1 MYCPA
6 AEKKKTAAGQM
17 VFCAQKYFLHGG
29 SIRAAVSF
37 CPDSFHGGIEGG
49 CRHAA
54 PDALSA

>member
-17 VFCAQKYFLHGG
+17 AFCAQKHFLHGG
-29 SIRAAVSF
+29 SIRAAVF
-37 CPDSFHGGIEGG
+37 LCLGSFHGGIEGG

-54 PDALSA
+54 PDAVPA